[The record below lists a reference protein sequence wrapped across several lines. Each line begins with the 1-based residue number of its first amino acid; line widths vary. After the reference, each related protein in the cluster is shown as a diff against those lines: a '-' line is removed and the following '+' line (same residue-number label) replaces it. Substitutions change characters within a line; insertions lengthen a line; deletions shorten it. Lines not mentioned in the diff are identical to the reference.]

1 MLVIKTELGNFGH
14 PKDLLHYMKTECIT
28 KVHVKV
34 QYCFEDVFEKDM
46 GMGDAPAL
54 PLRVSL
60 GVEILPVSAVQRGKE
75 EQPQPGPGVDA
86 RPFAGNAQPHADP
99 AGPQGEPGL
108 L

>member
-46 GMGDAPAL
+46 GMGDVRKWAATFISPVAGSL
-54 PLRVSL
+54 EDAIRWLRL
-60 GVEILPVSAVQRGKE
+60 G
-75 EQPQPGPGVDA
+75 
-86 RPFAGNAQPHADP
+86 
-99 AGPQGEPGL
+99 GE
-108 L
+108 

>member
-46 GMGDAPAL
+46 GMGDVQKWAATFISPVAGSL
-54 PLRVSL
+54 EDAIRWLRLV
-60 GVEILPVSAVQRGKE
+60 
-75 EQPQPGPGVDA
+75 
-86 RPFAGNAQPHADP
+86 
-99 AGPQGEPGL
+99 GE
-108 L
+108 

>member
-46 GMGDAPAL
+46 GMGDVQKWAATFISPVAGSL
-54 PLRVSL
+54 EDAIRWLRL
-60 GVEILPVSAVQRGKE
+60 GG
-75 EQPQPGPGVDA
+75 D
-86 RPFAGNAQPHADP
+86 
-99 AGPQGEPGL
+99 
-108 L
+108 

>member
-46 GMGDAPAL
+46 GMGDVQKWAATFISPVAGSL
-54 PLRVSL
+54 EDAIRWLRL
-60 GVEILPVSAVQRGKE
+60 G
-75 EQPQPGPGVDA
+75 
-86 RPFAGNAQPHADP
+86 
-99 AGPQGEPGL
+99 GE
-108 L
+108 